1 MSFSTRPHQRAIR
14 LVTRPTMIRSLVLTC
29 RDPSQL
35 RDNITELSRAFEDG
49 ALPDVRPY
57 DRPLHVY
64 GLIEETDRL
73 AFREALHAATPCGP
87 ALDATRFRER
97 RRFTD
102 IRSCGPYRP
111 T

>member
-1 MSFSTRPHQRAIR
+1 MSIKKRPRETLSQRSRDMRDYTPLGTLFRPH
-14 LVTRPTMIRSLVLTC
+14 
-29 RDPSQL
+29 
-35 RDNITELSRAFEDG
+35 
-49 ALPDVRPY
+49 

-64 GLIEETDRL
+64 GLIEETDGL
-73 AFREALHAATPCGP
+73 AFREALRAATPCGP